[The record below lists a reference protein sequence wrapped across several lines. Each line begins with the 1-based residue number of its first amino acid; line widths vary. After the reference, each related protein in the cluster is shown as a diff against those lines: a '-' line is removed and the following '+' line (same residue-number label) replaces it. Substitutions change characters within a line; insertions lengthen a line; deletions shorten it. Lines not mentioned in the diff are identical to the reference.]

1 MIIFPRG
8 IEISDADAAC
18 LLNDLLSVEEWVVAA
33 IRGKVNNCKK
43 RLLLEWQPKFFAD
56 PEVRNI
62 PASEE
67 AFIAAIMA
75 RKDYKTRTARGAE
88 LSQ

>member
-1 MIIFPRG
+1 MIVFPRG
-8 IEISDADAAC
+8 IEISEADSAC

-43 RLLLEWQPKFFAD
+43 RLIREWQPIFFAD

-62 PASEE
+62 PASED
-67 AFIAAIMA
+67 AFISAIMA
-75 RKDYKTRTARGAE
+75 RNDYRSRTAREA
-88 LSQ
+88 